1 MDNLNGMLAFV
12 RAAQHQ
18 SFAAA
23 GARLG
28 ISASAIGKSV
38 ARLEEKL
45 GVRLFNRST
54 RRISLTDEGLLFFE
68 RCQLIVA
75 QVEEAEQE
83 LSRVSAEPRGKLRVS
98 MPAIGYRML
107 LPHLAEFMQCYPHV
121 ELELDFSDRMVDL
134 IAEGIDVAVRS
145 GELATSQLMSR
156 RLGPFH
162 FAIVGSPAYFAQ
174 NPPPQTPGELEHHAC
189 LRYRFP
195 ASGQCQPWAL
205 NGEPPLNLPVAL
217 SSNNLEALLQAV
229 NQGLGLA
236 YVPEFLVRDALKA
249 GTLVAVLVD
258 FLDETGKF
266 SVVWP
271 SSRHMLPKVRVFIDF
286 LTEKQRLGAR

>member
-1 MDNLNGMLAFV
+1 MENLNGMLAFV

-23 GARLG
+23 GESMG

-38 ARLEEKL
+38 ARLEERL

-54 RRISLTDEGLLFFE
+54 RRISLTDEGQLFFE
-68 RCQLIVA
+68 RCQQIVA
-75 QVEEAEQE
+75 QMEEAEQE
-83 LSRVSAEPRGKLRVS
+83 LSRVSAEPRGKLRVT

-107 LPHLAEFMQCYPHV
+107 LPHLAEFMQCYPQV

-145 GELATSQLMSR
+145 GDLPTSQLMSR

-162 FAIVGSPAYFAQ
+162 FAIVGSKDYFARHPEPH
-174 NPPPQTPGELEHHAC
+174 NPQDLAQHSC

-195 ASGQCQPWAL
+195 GSGQIQPWDIRSDMAL
-205 NGEPPLNLPVAL
+205 ELPVVV

-229 NQGLGLA
+229 LHGVGIA
-236 YVPEFLVRDALKA
+236 YIPEFLVREQLKT
-249 GTLVAVLVD
+249 GVLKSVLSD
-258 FLDETGKF
+258 YLYDDGKF
-266 SVVWP
+266 SIVWP

-286 LTEKQRLGAR
+286 LTEKQILVDQ

>member
-1 MDNLNGMLAFV
+1 MENLNGILAFV

-23 GARLG
+23 GEIMG

-38 ARLEEKL
+38 ARLEAKL

-54 RRISLTDEGLLFFE
+54 RRISLTDEGQLFFE
-68 RCQLIVA
+68 RCQQIVA
-75 QVEEAEQE
+75 QMEEAEQE

-107 LPHLAEFMQCYPHV
+107 LPHLAEFMQCYPQV

-145 GELATSQLMSR
+145 GELPTSQLMSR

-162 FAIVGSPAYFAQ
+162 FVIVGSQDYFAR
-174 NPPPQTPGELEHHAC
+174 NPEPRSPQDLARHAC

-195 ASGQCQPWAL
+195 GSGQIQPWDIRSDMAL
-205 NGEPPLNLPVAL
+205 ELPVVV
-217 SSNNLEALLQAV
+217 SSNNLEALIQAV
-229 NQGLGLA
+229 LHGVGIA
-236 YVPEFLVRDALKA
+236 YIPEFLVREQLKT
-249 GTLVAVLVD
+249 GVLKSVLSD
-258 FLDETGKF
+258 YLYDDGKF
-266 SVVWP
+266 SIVWP

-286 LTEKQRLGAR
+286 LTEKRILVED